1 MEGRAVEAEPG
12 SFRDPDG
19 RVFIADGTVRRALS
33 ERGAADWRALRDS
46 ELFDELVS
54 EGSLV
59 ATTEIDAAGAPG
71 ILVGEVS
78 AVLEHERIPFLSWPY
93 EWTFGM
99 LQDAALLQLSLIE
112 RAIGAGLML
121 KDATP
126 YNVQWQGARPVF
138 VDVGSFEPLREGE
151 PWAGYRQFCM
161 LYLYPLMLQAY
172 KGVPFQPWLRGSIDG
187 ITPAE
192 AAGIFGSGS
201 DKRRKGVF
209 SHVRMHNRLEQRYS
223 EAKGRDVQKDL
234 GKAGFS
240 TELIV
245 NNVRKLGKL
254 VRGLTY
260 EGGTTQWTEY
270 GTVSSG
276 ETINTYTDADRE
288 VKDAFVSR
296 AAARRHRNLVWDVG
310 ANDARYSRLALEN
323 ADYVVAVDA
332 DLQTADRVYREMKA
346 EGQERILTL
355 AGNVTDPSPGLGWRN
370 LERSSFEERM
380 NPDLILALAVVHHI
394 SIAGNVPLA
403 EVVRWLAGFGASMVV
418 EFPTRQDPMVQSLI
432 AAKREGIHDD
442 YDLPAFE
449 AELEA
454 CFTVTEREQ
463 TPSGTRILYEVE
475 PRG

>member
-1 MEGRAVEAEPG
+1 MGGNAVEAEPG

-19 RVFIADGTVRRALS
+19 RVFVSGGRIRRALS
-33 ERGAADWRALRDS
+33 ERGAADWRALNES
-46 ELFDELVS
+46 SLFAELTA

-59 ATTEIDAAGAPG
+59 ATTEVDVADAPE
-71 ILVGEVS
+71 ILVGKVA
-78 AVLEHERIPFLSWPY
+78 AVLEHERIPFISWPY

-99 LQDAALLQLSLIE
+99 LQDAALLQLGLIE

-126 YNVQWQGARPVF
+126 YNVQWRGAQPVF
-138 VDVGSFEPLREGE
+138 VDIGSFEPLREGE

-172 KGVPFQPWLRGSIDG
+172 KGVPFQPWLRGSVDG
-187 ITPAE
+187 ISPSE
-192 AAGIFGSGS
+192 AAGIFGSGK
-201 DKRRKGVF
+201 DRRRKGVF
-209 SHVRMHNRLEQRYS
+209 GHVRMHNRLEQRYS
-223 EAKGRDVQKDL
+223 ETRGREVQKDL

-240 TELIV
+240 TELV
-245 NNVRKLGKL
+245 LNNVRKLQKL

-276 ETINTYTDADRE
+276 ETVNTYTDADRE
-288 VKDAFVSR
+288 VKDSFVSR
-296 AAARRHRNLVWDVG
+296 AAARRHRSLVWDVG
-310 ANDARYSRLALEN
+310 ANDARYSRLALPY

-332 DLQTADRVYREMKA
+332 DLQTADRVYREMKG
-346 EGQERILTL
+346 EGQERILILT
-355 AGNVTDPSPGLGWRN
+355 GNVTDPSPSLGWRN
-370 LERSSFEERM
+370 LERASFEERM

-403 EVVRWLAGFGASMVV
+403 EVVRWLAGLRSSMVV
-418 EFPTRQDPMVQSLI
+418 EFPTREDPMVRSLI

-442 YDLPAFE
+442 YDLPVFE
-449 AELEA
+449 RVLEE
-454 CFTVTEREQ
+454 CFTVTEREE